1 MLLIAVLLI
10 LTGIFFEDTPFRKKD
25 ALGFIVVDLEFIVG
39 ETVVNFV

>member
-10 LTGIFFEDTPFRKKD
+10 LTGIFFEDTPFRKD

-39 ETVVNFV
+39 EPVVNFV